1 MAKVNERLVADEAA
15 RLGVGGLSYTPRQLY
30 YAVCAAL
37 ERPQVTVGTSQAV
50 LGAILTVVG
59 IVFGVLASVYLIA
72 LVIIGVV
79 VAAMGLQNRR
89 KEHARPTTRPLAIG
103 YDDFVAGVITPRRNA
118 ELSGNG
124 AAAIVPALPGLLLHA
139 AEGNGHVAADAK
151 PESLPIVVC
160 DHAETAALLEAI
172 NGTAGFAVRA
182 LTEQD
187 AARTITSRKVFSL
200 HDCDPS
206 GCGLPLR
213 LRDMGAAEVVDIGV
227 RPAQIARRHAQV
239 IEGAPAIV
247 PRETAAVLTPDE
259 MVWLAEGRRVELAV
273 LTPQELLEGVR
284 RSIGGGAVRPP
295 GPAPQGVSLA
305 EVPLVR
311 PEFVG
316 PSAADPQR

>member
-1 MAKVNERLVADEAA
+1 MAKVNERLLADQAA

-30 YAVCAAL
+30 YSCCAAM
-37 ERPQVTVGTSQAV
+37 ERPQVTVGTSQLAGGI
-50 LGAILTVVG
+50 LLTVVG
-59 IVFGVLASVYLIA
+59 IVFGALASVYLIA

-79 VAAMGLQNRR
+79 VAGMGVQNRR
-89 KEHARPTTRPLAIG
+89 REHNRPTSRPLAIA
-103 YDDFVAGVITPRRNA
+103 YDDFVAGVIAPRRSG
-118 ELSGNG
+118 LS
-124 AAAIVPALPGLLLHA
+124 AAALPGLLL
-139 AEGNGHVAADAK
+139 ETGSNGHNADAK

-160 DHAETAALLEAI
+160 DHEETATLLEAI

-182 LTEQD
+182 LAEQD
-187 AARTITSRKVFSL
+187 AARSISGRRVFSL

-213 LRDMGAAEVVDIGV
+213 LRDSGAAEVVDIGL

-284 RSIGGGAVRPP
+284 RSIAGGAVRPP

-305 EVPLVR
+305 ETPLLL
-311 PEFVG
+311 PE
-316 PSAADPQR
+316 PSAATA

>member
-1 MAKVNERLVADEAA
+1 MARINERLVADQAA

-37 ERPQVTVGTSQAV
+37 ERPQVTVGTSQLA
-50 LGAILTVVG
+50 GGILLAVVG
-59 IVFGVLASVYLIA
+59 VVFGALASVYLIA

-79 VAAMGLQNRR
+79 VAGMGVQNRR
-89 KEHARPTTRPLAIG
+89 REHNRPTTRPLALG
-103 YDDFVAGVITPRRNA
+103 YDDFVAGVIAPRR
-118 ELSGNG
+118 SGLNP
-124 AAAIVPALPGLLLHA
+124 AAALPGLLL
-139 AEGNGHVAADAK
+139 ETGGNGHGADAK
-151 PESLPIVVC
+151 PESLPVVVC

-182 LTEQD
+182 LAEQD
-187 AARTITSRKVFSL
+187 AARSVTGRRVFSL

-213 LRDMGAAEVVDIGV
+213 LRDMGAAEVVDIGL

-305 EVPLVR
+305 ETPLLL
-311 PEFVG
+311 PE
-316 PSAADPQR
+316 PAAAAPTGA

>member
-1 MAKVNERLVADEAA
+1 MARINERLLADEAA

-37 ERPQVTVGTSQAV
+37 ERPQVTLGTSQMAAGILLTL
-50 LGAILTVVG
+50 LGV
-59 IVFGVLASVYLIA
+59 VFGALASVYLIA

-79 VAAMGLQNRR
+79 VTGMGVQNRR
-89 KEHARPTTRPLAIG
+89 REHNRPTTRPLAMG
-103 YDDFVAGVITPRRNA
+103 YDDFVAGVIAPRR
-118 ELSGNG
+118 SGH
-124 AAAIVPALPGLLLHA
+124 AATALPGLLLDA
-139 AEGNGHVAADAK
+139 DTNGQAADAK
-151 PESLPIVVC
+151 PESLPVVVC
-160 DHAETAALLEAI
+160 DHKETAALLEAI

-182 LTEQD
+182 LAEED
-187 AARTITSRKVFSL
+187 AAQPIRNRRVFSL

-213 LRDMGAAEVVDIGV
+213 LRDMGAVDVVDIGL
-227 RPAQIARRHAQV
+227 RPAQIAHRHAQV

-284 RSIGGGAVRPP
+284 RSIAGGAVRPP

-305 EVPLVR
+305 ETPLLL
-311 PEFVG
+311 PE
-316 PSAADPQR
+316 PSPAAAAKA

>member
-1 MAKVNERLVADEAA
+1 MARINERLVADQAA

-37 ERPQVTVGTSQAV
+37 ERPQVTVGTSQLA
-50 LGAILTVVG
+50 GGILLTAAG
-59 IVFGVLASVYLIA
+59 IVFGALASVYLIA

-79 VAAMGLQNRR
+79 VAAMGVQNRR
-89 KEHARPTTRPLAIG
+89 REHNRPTSRPLALG
-103 YDDFVAGVITPRRNA
+103 YDAFVAGVIAPRRN
-118 ELSGNG
+118 GTG
-124 AAAIVPALPGLLLHA
+124 ADALPGLLL
-139 AEGNGHVAADAK
+139 ETSDGHNADAK

-160 DHAETAALLEAI
+160 DHEETAALLEAI

-182 LTEQD
+182 LAEQD
-187 AARTITSRKVFSL
+187 AARSITGRRVFSL

-213 LRDMGAAEVVDIGV
+213 LRDSGAAEVVDIGL

-284 RSIGGGAVRPP
+284 RSIAGGAVKPP

-305 EVPLVR
+305 ETPLLL
-311 PEFVG
+311 PE
-316 PSAADPQR
+316 PATPAPA

>member
-1 MAKVNERLVADEAA
+1 MAKVNERMVADQAA

-50 LGAILTVVG
+50 LGATMTVVG
-59 IVFGVLASVYLIA
+59 IVLGILATVYLVI
-72 LVIIGVV
+72 LVIVGVV

-89 KEHARPTTRPLAIG
+89 RELSRPTTRPLALG
-103 YDDFVAGVITPRRNA
+103 YDDFVAGVIAPRQ
-118 ELSGNG
+118 SGTAG
-124 AAAIVPALPGLLLHA
+124 ELPGLLLHA
-139 AEGNGHVAADAK
+139 GNGDGHHSSDTK
-151 PESLPIVVC
+151 PESLPMVVC
-160 DHAETAALLEAI
+160 DHEETAALLDAI

-182 LTEQD
+182 VAEAD
-187 AARTITSRKVFSL
+187 AGRLVTNRRVFSL

-213 LRDMGAAEVVDIGV
+213 LRDMGAREVVDIGL
-227 RPAQIARRHAQV
+227 RPHQIARRHAQV

-284 RSIGGGAVRPP
+284 RSVAGGAVRPP
-295 GPAPQGVSLA
+295 GPAPLGVNLA
-305 EVPLVR
+305 EVPLLI
-311 PEFVG
+311 PDEAEPIG
-316 PSAADPQR
+316 A

>member
-1 MAKVNERLVADEAA
+1 MARVNERLLADQAA

-37 ERPQVTVGTSQAV
+37 ERPQITVGTSQLAGGV
-50 LGAILTVVG
+50 LLTIVG
-59 IVFGVLASVYLIA
+59 IVFGALASVYLIA
-72 LVIIGVV
+72 LVIIGLV
-79 VAAMGLQNRR
+79 VAAMGVQNRR
-89 KEHARPTTRPLAIG
+89 REHNRPTTRPLAMG
-103 YDDFVAGVITPRRNA
+103 YDDFVAGVIAPRR
-118 ELSGNG
+118 GG
-124 AAAIVPALPGLLLHA
+124 AGVAALPGLLLDT
-139 AEGNGHVAADAK
+139 GSNGHGADAK
-151 PESLPIVVC
+151 PESLPVVVC
-160 DHAETAALLEAI
+160 DHEETAALLEAI

-182 LTEQD
+182 LAEQD
-187 AARTITSRKVFSL
+187 AARSISGRRVFSL

-213 LRDMGAAEVVDIGV
+213 LRDSGAAEVVDIGL

-284 RSIGGGAVRPP
+284 RSIAGGAVKPP

-305 EVPLVR
+305 ETPLLL
-311 PEFVG
+311 PEPTAATA
-316 PSAADPQR
+316 PS

>member
-1 MAKVNERLVADEAA
+1 MAKVNERLVADQAA
-15 RLGVGGLSYTPRQLY
+15 RLGAGGLSYTPRQLY
-30 YAVCAAL
+30 YAVCGAM

-50 LGAILTVVG
+50 LGIVLTLVGVILG
-59 IVFGVLASVYLIA
+59 ILATVYLVL
-72 LVIIGVV
+72 LVIVGVV

-89 KEHARPTTRPLAIG
+89 RERNRPTTRPLTVG
-103 YDDFVAGVITPRRNA
+103 WEEFSGSVVQPRKTGSA
-118 ELSGNG
+118 
-124 AAAIVPALPGLLLHA
+124 PALQGLLLDDQPLDGQGDA
-139 AEGNGHVAADAK
+139 A
-151 PESLPIVVC
+151 LPLVVC
-160 DHAETAALLEAI
+160 DRRESAALLASL

-182 LTEQD
+182 VPEED
-187 AARTITSRKVFSL
+187 AGRAVSGRRVYAL

-213 LRDMGAAEVVDIGV
+213 LRDAGAAEVVDIGL

-284 RSIGGGAVRPP
+284 RALGGGAVQPP
-295 GPAPQGVSLA
+295 GPAPAGVCLA
-305 EVPLVR
+305 EVSLVL
-311 PEFVG
+311 PV
-316 PSAADPQR
+316 A

>member
-1 MAKVNERLVADEAA
+1 MAKVNEHLVADEAA

-37 ERPQVTVGTSQAV
+37 ERPQVTVGTSQLAGGI
-50 LGAILTVVG
+50 LLTVLG
-59 IVFGVLASVYLIA
+59 IVFGALASVYLIA

-79 VAAMGLQNRR
+79 VAGMGVQNRR
-89 KEHARPTTRPLAIG
+89 REHNRPTTRPLAIG
-103 YDDFVAGVITPRRNA
+103 YDDFVAGVIAPRRNG
-118 ELSGNG
+118 SG
-124 AAAIVPALPGLLLHA
+124 ATQPLPGLLLDPDS
-139 AEGNGHVAADAK
+139 NGHGADAK
-151 PESLPIVVC
+151 PESLPVVVC
-160 DHAETAALLEAI
+160 DHKETAALLEAI

-182 LTEQD
+182 LAEQD
-187 AARTITSRKVFSL
+187 AAQAIRARRVFSL

-213 LRDMGAAEVVDIGV
+213 LRDMGAAEVVDIGL

-259 MVWLAEGRRVELAV
+259 MVWLAEGQRVELAV

-284 RSIGGGAVRPP
+284 RSIAGGAVKPP

-305 EVPLVR
+305 EIPLLL
-311 PEFVG
+311 PE
-316 PSAADPQR
+316 PSPATASA